1 MIELGSS
8 PELREMTEALQ
19 ALTQAVGSLT
29 EIQAKNTKLLEYL
42 ASSVAREPEEGE
54 DLQGVIEELVQT
66 LRQLPA
72 KVEAAVARGIQ
83 AG

>member
-8 PELREMTEALQ
+8 PELREMVEALQ

-29 EIQAKNTKLLEYL
+29 EIQAKNTKLLEYV

-54 DLQGVIEELVQT
+54 DLQEVIAELVLT
-66 LRQLPA
+66 LKQLPA
-72 KVEAAVARGIQ
+72 KVEAAVARGVQ